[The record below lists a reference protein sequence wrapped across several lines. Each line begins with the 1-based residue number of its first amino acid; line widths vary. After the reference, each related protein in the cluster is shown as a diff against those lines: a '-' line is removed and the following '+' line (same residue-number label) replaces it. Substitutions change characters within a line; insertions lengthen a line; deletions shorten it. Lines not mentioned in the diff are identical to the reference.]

1 MQVPSQDQRGVSEGG
16 EPPPPWRECQ
26 EKSGTA
32 LDRKQ
37 LWFPAAPWPSPDK
50 GLGREAE
57 PSRREL
63 AGARVRGGDVGGLC
77 CLRVSVK
84 GLGNR
89 GIVNFHFLR
98 IRKVKQQIRF
108 CNKYLHAKKGRIP
121 SMRICLIGSISVAKK
136 KMKNKTKA
144 PQIPYC
150 RSFCYPMFLCHLSIE
165 ATPPFF
171 EPVVTHSSVFL
182 FIRLSI

>member
-1 MQVPSQDQRGVSEGG
+1 MEGVSG
-16 EPPPPWRECQ
+16 EIRYSLGPE
-26 EKSGTA
+26 TA
-32 LDRKQ
+32 LVYSRP
-37 LWFPAAPWPSPDK
+37 LA

-57 PSRREL
+57 LSRREL
-63 AGARVRGGDVGGLC
+63 AGACVRGRDVGGLC

-89 GIVNFHFLR
+89 GIINFHFLR

-108 CNKYLHAKKGRIP
+108 YNKYLHAKKGRIP

-136 KMKNKTKA
+136 KKKNKTKA
-144 PQIPYC
+144 PKIPYC
-150 RSFCYPMFLCHLSIE
+150 RSFYYPMFLCHLSIE
-165 ATPPFF
+165 TTPPFI